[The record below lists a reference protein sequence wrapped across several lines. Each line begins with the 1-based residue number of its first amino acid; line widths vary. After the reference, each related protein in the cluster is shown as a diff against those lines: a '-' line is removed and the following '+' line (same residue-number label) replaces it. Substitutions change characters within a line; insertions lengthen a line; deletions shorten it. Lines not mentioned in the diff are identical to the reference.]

1 MQAESTLE
9 WRAGHSGPS
18 RGHDGCRRAQEAG
31 VPTALVKAEPWSDV
45 HGTAQY
51 GQAAYG
57 ASGGLSRSLAFRS
70 LRAGLDATA
79 AAAHYRRSQ
88 NRERKSGDG
97 TSQRRRRGSQ
107 PALVISYIQPR
118 AFETCASPAVTQ
130 KQRTPSSWRRVII
143 CWEGEAYDRG
153 NTAEGLQPQKPH
165 HSTSALPSP
174 SRPCTP
180 SHPIPLIPTPLP
192 SSPSPPPHHGPC
204 YPTSLK
210 PTYP

>member
-1 MQAESTLE
+1 LQAESTLE
-9 WRAGHSGPS
+9 WRAGHSGPG

-31 VPTALVKAEPWSDV
+31 GPTALVKAEPWSDV

-70 LRAGLDATA
+70 LRARLDAAA

-130 KQRTPSSWRRVII
+130 KQHKPSSWRRVII

-165 HSTSALPSP
+165 HSTSALKRSAPHGSSAMQLDPRHKAEDERVHCTVLMRPSINF
-174 SRPCTP
+174 RTNFD
-180 SHPIPLIPTPLP
+180 TV
-192 SSPSPPPHHGPC
+192 
-204 YPTSLK
+204 
-210 PTYP
+210 